1 MQIFTIAGEL
11 ALISFCQQVT
21 SQLTQHYLP
30 SKAQG
35 YCQKQREEEI
45 FSDSLVCNLWRV
57 LVLLKKKGNLYDNDK
72 TYGHGQNF
80 DGIVRIDSY
89 ESVQKRGMKSPSWLM
104 DLFAARST

>member
-1 MQIFTIAGEL
+1 M
-11 ALISFCQQVT
+11 
-21 SQLTQHYLP
+21 
-30 SKAQG
+30 
-35 YCQKQREEEI
+35 
-45 FSDSLVCNLWRV
+45 
-57 LVLLKKKGNLYDNDK
+57 LLKKKGNLYDNDK